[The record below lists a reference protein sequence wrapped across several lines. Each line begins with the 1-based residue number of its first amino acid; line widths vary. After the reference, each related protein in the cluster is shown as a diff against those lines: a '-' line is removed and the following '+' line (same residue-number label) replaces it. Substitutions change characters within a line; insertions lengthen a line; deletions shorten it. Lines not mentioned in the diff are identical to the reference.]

1 MGKRVDFVNN
11 TSVITED
18 WLDDLQELLSRHI
31 DGVRLERVNNTT
43 VRAAID
49 SQGSIVTDTASG
61 ANKWRYVTVPP
72 TVTISGA
79 AGTRY
84 LFAIGGN
91 DSGGD
96 PATNS
101 NKSFTLEAASTTTP
115 SGNNPR
121 ALGTCTWNGS
131 SVSSIRFTAGQQPP
145 ADLFNAFVIQPIDAG
160 GVPLGIRGLSG
171 QTADLFRVG
180 STDSPTDRMVVS
192 AAGQVSLPV
201 TGSTGGLVIGG
212 DTNLYRS
219 AADTLRTDDNVVVGG
234 NLTVNGATTVAG
246 TGSTLG
252 FYGVTPVP
260 RSAAYTATNVTTD
273 RTFDADATT
282 LSEVADVLGTL
293 IGDLKNMG
301 LIG

>member
-43 VRAAID
+43 VRAAVD

-101 NKSFTLEAASTTTP
+101 NKSFSLEAATTATP
-115 SGNNPR
+115 SGTNSR
-121 ALGTCTWNGS
+121 SLGTCTWNGS
-131 SVSSIRFTAGQQPP
+131 SVSNIRFTAGQQPP

-160 GVPLGIRGLSG
+160 GIPLGIRGLTG
-171 QTADLFRVG
+171 QTADLFRIG

-192 AAGQVSLPV
+192 AAGQVSMPV
-201 TGSTGGLVIGG
+201 TGSAGGLVIGG
-212 DTNLYRS
+212 DANLYRS
-219 AADTLRTDDNVVVGG
+219 AADTLRTDDNFSVGG
-234 NLTVNGATTVAG
+234 NLTVTGSISVGGAA
-246 TGSTLG
+246 STLG
-252 FYGVTPVP
+252 FYGATPVA
-260 RSAAYTATNVTTD
+260 RSATYTASNVTTD
-273 RTFDADATT
+273 RTFNASATSLT
-282 LSEVADVLGTL
+282 ELANVVGTL
-293 IGDLKNMG
+293 IADLKNMG